1 MINFIRHIFLL
12 NGNGYQLIE
21 WCRLYFETTKRSLL
35 QISTSHSRSGA
46 AQAWK
51 LWLVLCKNWDM
62 MRKMSKKTSWGNV
75 FFLTVSMFTFQ
86 HQDNWCPRTGGVEMS
101 VGAVLT
107 RQDFNQKVSVSADS
121 YITGTLYM
129 RKWCMS
135 FVFGPKLVQFNPDFS
150 WSVRVEANKH
160 ICEIISG
167 MRDFLNSKL
176 LSLVWECNQQT
187 LLEHKTRCCWDLD
200 GVPAF

>member
-1 MINFIRHIFLL
+1 MISFIRHIFLL
-12 NGNGYQLIE
+12 NGNGYQLVE

-35 QISTSHSRSGA
+35 QISTLHSRSGA

-51 LWLVLCKNWDM
+51 LQYDWCCAKIGIWCGKCR
-62 MRKMSKKTSWGNV
+62 RKQREVMF

-121 YITGTLYM
+121 YITGENGV
-129 RKWCMS
+129 W
-135 FVFGPKLVQFNPDFS
+135 F
-150 WSVRVEANKH
+150 
-160 ICEIISG
+160 
-167 MRDFLNSKL
+167 
-176 LSLVWECNQQT
+176 LSLGQNSSSLIPT
-187 LLEHKTRCCWDLD
+187 SA
-200 GVPAF
+200 GVSGLRLTNISAK

>member
-1 MINFIRHIFLL
+1 MDISWSSDAGFILKPWNVRFYRSVHRIA
-12 NGNGYQLIE
+12 GAVQLKLGSYDWYCAKIGI
-21 WCRLYFETTKRSLL
+21 WCGKCR
-35 QISTSHSRSGA
+35 
-46 AQAWK
+46 
-51 LWLVLCKNWDM
+51 
-62 MRKMSKKTSWGNV
+62 RKHLEVMF

-129 RKWCMS
+129 RKWCMI

-167 MRDFLNSKL
+167 MWDFLNSKL